1 MQNNRTYQIE
11 QINLKNQ
18 ALSSTTSSDRLYLS
32 VVIPAY
38 NEEKCIGKTLS
49 LMRKFLDN
57 QGYLY
62 EVIVVDDG
70 SSDTTS
76 AIVDIIAEGW
86 PQLKIIN
93 NTVNKGKGAV
103 VKQGVLNSIGEYILF
118 MDADSA
124 TPIEEISKLLEYVDK
139 YPIVIG
145 SRHCPGAKIHVPQ
158 ARHRVILSR
167 ISNLLIRFLILPGI
181 YDTQCGFKLL
191 ERNAGQNIFS
201 NVRLE
206 RWGFDF
212 EMLVIA
218 KHLGYKFKEVG
229 IEWYD
234 DPDSKVRAG
243 KEAFKTLKDLFKVK
257 LNLLKGEY
265 SKTGYIL
272 KNPMPKK

>member
-18 ALSSTTSSDRLYLS
+18 TLFNIASSNRLYLS
-32 VVIPAY
+32 VIIPAY

-49 LMRKFLDN
+49 LIRKFLDN

-70 SSDTTS
+70 SSDTTA
-76 AIVDIIAEGW
+76 AITEIIAEGW
-86 PQLKIIN
+86 PELKIIN
-93 NTVNKGKGAV
+93 NKINRGKGTV
-103 VKQGVLNSIGEYILF
+103 VKQGVLNSVGKYILF

-124 TPIEEISKLLEYVDK
+124 TPIEEIDKLLEHVDK
-139 YPIVIG
+139 YSIVIG

-158 ARHRVILSR
+158 ARHRIILSR
-167 ISNLLIRFLILPGI
+167 VSNLLIRFLILPGI

-191 ERNAGQNIFS
+191 EHNAGQNVFS

-218 KHLGYKFKEVG
+218 KHLGYRFKEVG
-229 IEWYD
+229 VEWYD

-272 KNPMPKK
+272 KNPIPKK